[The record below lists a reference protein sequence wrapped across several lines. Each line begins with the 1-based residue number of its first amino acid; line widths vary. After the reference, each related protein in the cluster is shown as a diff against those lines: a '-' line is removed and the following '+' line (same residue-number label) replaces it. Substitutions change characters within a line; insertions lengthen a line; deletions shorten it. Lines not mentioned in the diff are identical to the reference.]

1 MYSSRCTNY
10 GFEIVCHARQQ
21 GCEYRQHGYPSHG
34 LGCRGSWLDF
44 LTCIYHMNSCF
55 KPARFL
61 ALTLRLTRL
70 HPEFGGSVHGTTHT
84 QNFKSK
90 VVRFMVS
97 VFFHEVSLGCCCRK
111 VLASNIGLI
120 SACGLCVL
128 RINTRGFLKWGYPKM
143 DGL

>member
-1 MYSSRCTNY
+1 
-10 GFEIVCHARQQ
+10 
-21 GCEYRQHGYPSHG
+21 
-34 LGCRGSWLDF
+34 
-44 LTCIYHMNSCF
+44 MNSCF

-70 HPEFGGSVHGTTHT
+70 HPEFGGSVHGTAHT

-90 VVRFMVS
+90 VVRFMVP
-97 VFFHEVSLGCCCRK
+97 VFFMTMLKKFHSGCWCRK